1 MDGLDGQNDEKILT
15 EQGSLGQVLP
25 INRHGSTSVVFN
37 SLATGMARV
46 AQTVH
51 YPPRPGPHIFE
62 GRNCQKGK

>member
-15 EQGSLGQVLP
+15 EQGGLGQVLST
-25 INRHGSTSVVFN
+25 NRNGSTSIVFN
-37 SLATGMARV
+37 SLTTGMARV

-51 YPPRPGPHIFE
+51 YPPRPGLQIFE